1 MGLCCVPSQMINDW
15 RTQREA
21 SEASS
26 SHTPAASDVD
36 DDDDEKNDHMD
47 ERSHA
52 SQQSQ
57 FEESFF
63 PLLSR
68 NARQQLK
75 LRCGVTV
82 FIAQSMMSNKM
93 WRYTNWPGSPAG
105 PAWFMCTDHVTVVH
119 CQGNHESIL
128 RGPTQGGDL
137 DIIVPFLE
145 HDLQHAW
152 PHLQLDTSD
161 EPQLAVTPRA
171 QKQTLVDSK
180 PTRATST
187 DTSSSPAKYIVGSLV
202 GRTPTWF
209 EICELRGS
217 ADRGQGDGDG
227 YALQAGGGHIAWAMP
242 GTNAQL
248 PLWAMS
254 WGFASEL
261 TVGTDQHGASS
272 ARTGVTPRTAAAGGA
287 TLTRLTQHG
296 VLVGLT
302 DSTWGTSVPPRTSH
316 VPTHLSLSAAGTVAA
331 AAARPVRELEQHLV
345 NAAMAMAEPARRRW
359 RLTRGLSLEE
369 TEYRRR
375 LEEVKTPNGSEFGDP
390 LNAPSLE
397 PPFKPM
403 AFPAVVFVIP
413 EDGPNALWLMAKS
426 AALAG
431 SMPDLQCFALSLPR
445 KVLESPLARKVAA
458 RCLSSD
464 LEAKILTQYI
474 RGALYVRRSCPFH
487 CRSGVSELNSGF
499 RWFGA

>member
-1 MGLCCVPSQMINDW
+1 MVCTRVCAVPYQMINDW

-21 SEASS
+21 SEAD
-26 SHTPAASDVD
+26 AAAAADMDED
-36 DDDDEKNDHMD
+36 DMD
-47 ERSHA
+47 ERRSHD
-52 SQQSQ
+52 SQESLMS
-57 FEESFF
+57 EESFF

-75 LRCGVTV
+75 VKCGVTV
-82 FIAQSMMSNKM
+82 FMAQSMMTTKM
-93 WRYTNWPGSPAG
+93 WQYTNWPGSPAG

-128 RGPTQGGDL
+128 RGSTHFGDL

-152 PHLQLDTSD
+152 PHLQVDNAAGD

-171 QKQTLVDSK
+171 QMLAVDPK
-180 PTRATST
+180 PTRATSA
-187 DTSSSPAKYIVGSLV
+187 DSSSSSTNYVVGSLV

-209 EICELRGS
+209 DICELHGS
-217 ADRGQGDGDG
+217 DDRSDGVQ
-227 YALQAGGGHIAWAMP
+227 ALPAGGGGGNTKSTHLAWAMP

-272 ARTGVTPRTAAAGGA
+272 ARTAAAGGA

>member
-202 GRTPTWF
+202 
-209 EICELRGS
+209 
-217 ADRGQGDGDG
+217 
-227 YALQAGGGHIAWAMP
+227 
-242 GTNAQL
+242 
-248 PLWAMS
+248 
-254 WGFASEL
+254 
-261 TVGTDQHGASS
+261 
-272 ARTGVTPRTAAAGGA
+272 
-287 TLTRLTQHG
+287 
-296 VLVGLT
+296 
-302 DSTWGTSVPPRTSH
+302 
-316 VPTHLSLSAAGTVAA
+316 
-331 AAARPVRELEQHLV
+331 AARP
-345 NAAMAMAEPARRRW
+345 
-359 RLTRGLSLEE
+359 RGS
-369 TEYRRR
+369 
-375 LEEVKTPNGSEFGDP
+375 
-390 LNAPSLE
+390 
-397 PPFKPM
+397 
-403 AFPAVVFVIP
+403 
-413 EDGPNALWLMAKS
+413 KS
-426 AALAG
+426 A
-431 SMPDLQCFALSLPR
+431 SC
-445 KVLESPLARKVAA
+445 AA
-458 RCLSSD
+458 RPTA
-464 LEAKILTQYI
+464 AKATVTVTRCRQAVATS
-474 RGALYVRRSCPFH
+474 RGPCRAPTRS
-487 CRSGVSELNSGF
+487 CRSGRCRGGSRQSSPWARTNTEPPRRERG
-499 RWFGA
+499 